1 MAVGVLQSLANSQL
15 EKEIE
20 TITSETDPV
29 SHQTWV
35 AHCCSFF
42 ASLPG
47 KTTEECWS
55 TVIVPGFLVTSYSLA
70 EELKDDS

>member
-29 SHQTWV
+29 SYQTWV
-35 AHCCSFF
+35 
-42 ASLPG
+42 G
-47 KTTEECWS
+47 KSTKKCWS
-55 TVIVPGFLVTSYSLA
+55 IVIVPGFLVTSYSLA